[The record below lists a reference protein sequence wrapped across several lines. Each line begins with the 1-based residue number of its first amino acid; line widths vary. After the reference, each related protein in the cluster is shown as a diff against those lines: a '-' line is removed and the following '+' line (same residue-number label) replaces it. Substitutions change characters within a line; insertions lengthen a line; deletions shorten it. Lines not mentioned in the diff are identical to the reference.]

1 MKSYIFAFFIIVLS
15 VFHAQAQDSTRVELK
30 GKVIVD
36 SPDLEGITIYNS
48 SSNKG
53 TITNQNGEFTI
64 KAMLNDKI
72 SISALQFK
80 DFTVLV
86 AQEVIDSKQMNVF
99 LVEQVNKLDE
109 VVILPYDL
117 TGVLE
122 EDVANV
128 ETFNPDLDAIYF
140 GIGDISA
147 YQFADDEYSKVENLA
162 AMSQNDRL
170 RYQANGMLLLE
181 SLVDL
186 IFNKKGKRAA
196 DKKRT
201 DDQLAS
207 LHDVFNHEYYIT
219 NFKIPEDKV
228 EAFIAHVQ
236 TNNFDVNLLKK
247 ENEMQLIQHL
257 NNQSKSFLN
266 TEVEKE

>member
-1 MKSYIFAFFIIVLS
+1 MKLYIFSFLLIAFSFS
-15 VFHAQAQDSTRVELK
+15 QGHAQDSTRVELK

-86 AQEVIDSKQMNVF
+86 AQDVIDSKQMNVF
-99 LVEQVNKLDE
+99 LVEKVNKLDE
-109 VVILPYDL
+109 VVILAYDL
-117 TGVLE
+117 SGVLE
-122 EDVANV
+122 EDIANV

-140 GIGDISA
+140 GVGDISA
-147 YQFADDEYSKVENLA
+147 YEFADDQYSKVENIA
-162 AMSQNDRL
+162 AMNQNDRL
-170 RYQANGMLLLE
+170 RYQANGMILLE

-186 IFNKKGKRAA
+186 IFRKKGKKAA
-196 DKKRT
+196 GKNNT
-201 DDQLAS
+201 DNQLAS
-207 LHDVFNHEYYIT
+207 LDDAFNHEYYIT
-219 NFKIPEDKV
+219 NFKIPADKV
-228 EAFIAHVQ
+228 EAFIAYVQ

-247 ENEMQLIQHL
+247 TNEMQLIQHL
-257 NNQSKSFLN
+257 NDQSKVFLN
-266 TEVEKE
+266 TDVEKE